1 MNLNTSILKYIEDVK
16 SGSFTVEEFITATLQ
31 RIKDVDEDVHAYLS
45 LNNSAIN
52 DAKLI
57 DQKISSG
64 GKIGQCYGFPISIK
78 DNICITGTKTTC
90 ASKILENFVAP
101 YTSTVVNRLQN
112 EDAVITGKT
121 NLDEFAMGL
130 TTEFS
135 AFGPTKNP
143 WNLDYVPGG
152 SSGGSAASV
161 AANECLASL
170 GSDTGGSV
178 RNPASFCSVVGLKP
192 TYGLISRYGLI
203 SYANSIEQIGPMTKT
218 VKDSAFM
225 LNIIAGKDA
234 NDDTTIDNNKVN
246 YLENIEDGIEG
257 KKIGI
262 IKEMTTSEGLSSE
275 VSTATKDA
283 IGDFESLGAWCEEV
297 TLPTIPYTVAAYYTI
312 TSTEAGSNLARYDN
326 IRYGYELESEGYEY
340 NSYIS
345 KSRTK
350 FGPEVT
356 RRIILGGFVPSA
368 GHAGKYF
375 LKALKV
381 KSKLISEINKAFE
394 KFDYLIAPTAP
405 VQPFKFGEKIDDPIT
420 LMLLDYNTVTA
431 NLTGKPAISVPY
443 RVINGLP
450 IGMQIMA
457 NSLEEKSL
465 LQSAYALE
473 SKTKTPRGSIMTKIG
488 LEIHCQ
494 LTKLESKLFCSCK
507 ANYREFEPNHN
518 ICPVCMGLPGSLP
531 RLNQKAVESAT
542 SIAMALSCETPE
554 KIAFFRKNYFY
565 PDLPKK
571 LSDYSTK
578 CLWRHEYWRR
588 RICQC

>member
-1 MNLNTSILKYIEDVK
+1 MNLKTSILDYINDVK
-16 SGSFTVEEFITATLQ
+16 SGSFSVEEFTSATIQ
-31 RIKDVDEDVHAYLS
+31 RIKDVDGDVHAYLS
-45 LNNSAIN
+45 LNQSAID
-52 DAKLI
+52 DAIII
-57 DQKISSG
+57 DKKISAG
-64 GKIGQCYGFPISIK
+64 EKVGVCYGFPISIK
-78 DNICITGTKTTC
+78 DNICITGSKTTC

-101 YTSTVVNRLQN
+101 YTATVVNKLQS
-112 EDAVITGKT
+112 EDAIITGKT

-135 AFGPTKNP
+135 AYGPTKNP
-143 WNLDYVPGG
+143 WNLKYVPGG

-203 SYANSIEQIGPMTKT
+203 SYANSIEQIGPVTKT
-218 VKDSAFM
+218 VKDCGFL
-225 LNIIAGKDA
+225 LNIIAGQDS
-234 NDDTTIDNNKVN
+234 NDDTTIDNANSD
-246 YLENIEDGIEG
+246 YLSDIEQGIDG

-262 IKEMTTSEGLSSE
+262 IKEMTSDGLSPE
-275 VSTATKDA
+275 VSAATKDA
-283 IGDFESLGAWCEEV
+283 IHDFEKLGANCEEV
-297 TLPTIPYTVAAYYTI
+297 SLPTIPYTVAAYYTI

-326 IRYGYELESEGYEY
+326 IRYGYDFESEGYEY

-381 KSKLISEINKAFE
+381 KSKLISEVNSAF
-394 KFDYLIAPTAP
+394 KKYDFLISPTAP
-405 VQPFKFGEKIDDPIT
+405 VQPFQFGEKIDDPIT

-443 RVINGLP
+443 CVTDGLP
-450 IGMQIMA
+450 IGMQIIG
-457 NSLEEKSL
+457 NSKSEKSL
-465 LQSAYALE
+465 LQAAYALE
-473 SKTKTPRGSIMTKIG
+473 SKT
-488 LEIHCQ
+488 E
-494 LTKLESKLFCSCK
+494 
-507 ANYREFEPNHN
+507 
-518 ICPVCMGLPGSLP
+518 LPEVPL
-531 RLNQKAVESAT
+531 
-542 SIAMALSCETPE
+542 
-554 KIAFFRKNYFY
+554 
-565 PDLPKK
+565 
-571 LSDYSTK
+571 
-578 CLWRHEYWRR
+578 
-588 RICQC
+588 

>member
-1 MNLNTSILKYIEDVK
+1 MKLNTSILKYIEDIK
-16 SGSFTVEEFITATLQ
+16 SGTFTVEEFTSTILE
-31 RIKDVDEDVHAYLS
+31 RIKDVDDNVHAYLS
-45 LNNSAIN
+45 LNDSAIN

-57 DQKISSG
+57 DQKITSG
-64 GKIGQCYGFPISIK
+64 EKIGKCYGFPISIK
-78 DNICITGTKTTC
+78 DNICIIGTKTTC
-90 ASKILENFVAP
+90 ASKILEDFIAP
-101 YTSTVVNRLQN
+101 YTATVVNHLQN
-112 EDAVITGKT
+112 EDAIITGKT

-135 AFGPTKNP
+135 AFGATKNP

-218 VKDSAFM
+218 VKDSAFL
-225 LNIIAGKDA
+225 LNIIAGQDP
-234 NDDTTIDNNKVN
+234 NDDTTINNN
-246 YLENIEDGIEG
+246 NTDYLEGIDSGIEG

-262 IKEMTTSEGLSSE
+262 IKEMTTDGVTPE
-275 VSTATKDA
+275 VSTATKEA
-283 IGDFESLGAWCEEV
+283 IRDFESLGASCEEV
-297 TLPTIPYTVAAYYTI
+297 SLPTIPYTVAAYYTI

-326 IRYGYELESEGYEY
+326 IRYGYEFEPEGYEY

-381 KSKLISEINKAFE
+381 KSKLISEINQAFE
-394 KFDYLIAPTAP
+394 KFDFLISPTAP
-405 VQPFKFGEKIDDPIT
+405 VQPFKFGEKIDDPVT

-431 NLTGKPAISVPY
+431 NLTGKPAISIPY
-443 RVINGLP
+443 RIVNGLP
-450 IGMQIMA
+450 IGIQIIS
-457 NSLEEKSL
+457 NSLQEKSL
-465 LQSAYALE
+465 FQSAYALE
-473 SKTKTPRGSIMTKIG
+473 SKT
-488 LEIHCQ
+488 Q
-494 LTKLESKLFCSCK
+494 LSEVPL
-507 ANYREFEPNHN
+507 
-518 ICPVCMGLPGSLP
+518 
-531 RLNQKAVESAT
+531 
-542 SIAMALSCETPE
+542 
-554 KIAFFRKNYFY
+554 
-565 PDLPKK
+565 
-571 LSDYSTK
+571 
-578 CLWRHEYWRR
+578 
-588 RICQC
+588 